1 MSSSDG
7 WLKVSKIVV
16 GKDEETAERARLRRQ
31 AILNAT
37 PAQIDAYIENNVTDL
52 ASAKEV
58 LKIIAKIAI
67 LKP

>member
-1 MSSSDG
+1 MTAYKGTKDAVTSERHA
-7 WLKVSKIVV
+7 LKRK
-16 GKDEETAERARLRRQ
+16 

-37 PAQIDAYIENNVTDL
+37 PRQIEKYIDNNVTDL

-58 LKIIAKIAI
+58 LKLIAKIAI

>member
-1 MSSSDG
+1 MTAYTG
-7 WLKVSKIVV
+7 TKTV
-16 GKDEETAERARLRRQ
+16 EEAERKRLRRN

-37 PAQIDAYIENNVTDL
+37 PRQIDRYIDNNVTDL

-58 LKIIAKIAI
+58 LKLIAKIAI

>member
-1 MSSSDG
+1 
-7 WLKVSKIVV
+7 VSEITV
-16 GKDEETAERARLRRQ
+16 GKSEPEAEKARLRKD

-37 PAQIDAYIENNVTDL
+37 PRQIDNYIDNNVTDL